1 MREICSVILSLSYRK
16 IEKWMSNC
24 SGATAPQNVVTLF
37 QKFTNFLLIHS
48 AVASCP
54 NMIHI
59 PQTWKTTAAMTCS
72 LVLRVTSSSTL
83 LRLLFLKSQRPVV
96 ITFSDILMPWPPHS
110 SFRYLGEKQTE
121 ALVARFNLRESESRV
136 KLDICGT
143 APRWTLYKLKSAL
156 MHHYVL
162 KLKTDLPRSQEQHL
176 LLLME
181 LNKLQ
186 LHY

>member
-37 QKFTNFLLIHS
+37 QRFTNFLLIHS
-48 AVASCP
+48 TVASWP
-54 NMIHI
+54 NTIHI
-59 PQTWKTTAAMTCS
+59 PQTWKTMAAMTWS

-83 LRLLFLKSQRPVV
+83 LQLLFLKSQRPAV
-96 ITFSDILMPWPPHS
+96 ITFSDLLLPWQPRS
-110 SFRYLGEKQTE
+110 SFRYLGEKSLADFQQLQTE

-136 KLDICGT
+136 KLNICGM

-156 MHHYVL
+156 MHH
-162 KLKTDLPRSQEQHL
+162 
-176 LLLME
+176 
-181 LNKLQ
+181 
-186 LHY
+186 